1 MNKVKFKTV
10 LGRGLALAIP
20 VAIVLFVFIRIIGI
34 LKKAIAPLAADMGIQ
49 RIWGEL
55 TLTVFAII
63 LIILVILLLGLM
75 MQITLIASI
84 RSRVEDIILKFVP
97 SLNQLKL
104 MAADSL
110 DLDTEENT
118 WRPVLLYTKEKAKY
132 NPAFIVEEDEELIT
146 LFLCLET
153 NIRKGEILIVNKE
166 KVTITPI
173 SFTELHRCSRAAG
186 KGYLEIIKAHKN
198 KPAVN

>member
-1 MNKVKFKTV
+1 MNTVKFKTI

-34 LKKAIAPLAADMGIQ
+34 LKKVIAPLAADMGIQ

-63 LIILVILLLGLM
+63 LIVLIILLLGML
-75 MQITLIASI
+75 MQITVVSTV
-84 RSRVEDIILKFVP
+84 RTQVEDIILKFVP

-132 NPAFIVEEDEELIT
+132 NPAFIVEEDEEMIT

-166 KVTITPI
+166 KISLIPIT
-173 SFTELHRCSRAAG
+173 FTELHRCSRAAG
-186 KGYLEIIKAHKN
+186 KGYLEIIKAYKT
-198 KPAVN
+198 KPVN